1 MDDELQEDMAYGCG
15 SCISGFPK
23 VAKKSCCYGARRK
36 HTTQK
41 TKLIGGKRLVPR
53 AIPPSKKSGKA
64 VPLSAPIAEP
74 VKKKTSSKK
83 GGSKKTTTGDTKKKG
98 SKRKKGGT
106 SRSILKQIRQ
116 YQQSTDL
123 LLQKRPFSRLVRDI
137 MDDYI
142 EKEQVR
148 FNASAMMALQEVI
161 ETQMVMVCTR
171 ANMITMHAKRVTV
184 AARDLS
190 LAEDIMDTDS
200 IVDVGFKYR
209 RGYIEGRKEGMD

>member
-1 MDDELQEDMAYGCG
+1 MDDELQEDMTYGCG
-15 SCISGFPK
+15 SCISGYPK
-23 VAKKSCCYGARRK
+23 ATKKSCCYGARRK

-64 VPLSAPIAEP
+64 VSLSAPIAEP
-74 VKKKTSSKK
+74 AKKKTSSKK
-83 GGSKKTTTGDTKKKG
+83 GGSKKKG
-98 SKRKKGGT
+98 SKRKRGGT